1 MIGFFPE
8 FYEDELLYSLLA
20 RYYIRSGYLNYT
32 YAADDLFKEHTMTAE
47 IEFLSFLKEDIWK
60 QICKAKSMEEII
72 LKHTMFPYYARFF
85 NRKDKESAF
94 IAMKEKKRDYF
105 NFLKLPYNRTE
116 RFLRF
121 CPVCAKKDKEKFG
134 ETYWHRS
141 HQMAGVDI
149 CPFHKC
155 KLLNSSI
162 TMSQRKSRILRT
174 AEYEI
179 SGTEPT
185 QYSNNEKESGL
196 SEYIHTIFQS
206 EMSLEQ
212 EADLKGFL
220 VSRLEGSKFL
230 SGRGE
235 RIYLKN
241 LYAEYGIYYEN
252 ITEEDYKQFW
262 KVKKIMEGTRRSCFE
277 ICLLSFF
284 LKVPADDLLQMEVP
298 EFSQKELFD
307 REVKKLY
314 ESGIS
319 YKEIARKMNVSVPTI
334 KVALKKREKQPR
346 DYALRKGLIVKDWKA
361 EDEKMLPKVKAVV
374 KKLYEGN
381 EVEKPK
387 KVTKRKVERLL
398 ELPKGRLD
406 LLPMCEQEILKYQ
419 ETQEEYWSREVI
431 WSVQY
436 LRKNGEPLNFNRIIL
451 LTNITKD
458 NLKSCYP
465 KLKENSDEKT
475 ASLIGAM
482 IE

>member
-20 RYYIRSGYLNYT
+20 RYYIRSGYLNFV
-32 YAADDLFKEHTMTAE
+32 YAAEELFQKNVMTTE
-47 IEFLSFLKEDIWK
+47 IEFISFLKEDIWK

-85 NRKDKESAF
+85 TRKDRESAF
-94 IAMKEKKRDYF
+94 IAMKEKRKDYY
-105 NFLKLPYNRTE
+105 NFLKMPYNRTE
-116 RFLRF
+116 RYLRF
-121 CPVCAKKDKEKFG
+121 CPICAEKDRQELG

-141 HQMAGVDI
+141 HQMMGVDV

-155 KLLNSSI
+155 KLINSNVTI
-162 TMSQRKSRILRT
+162 SQRKSKILRT
-174 AEYEI
+174 AENEI
-179 SGTEPT
+179 PETEEI
-185 QYSNNEKESGL
+185 QYSNNEVKNSLTEYVYNILQADMKIQKE
-196 SEYIHTIFQS
+196 
-206 EMSLEQ
+206 M
-212 EADLKGFL
+212 DLKNFL
-220 VSRLEGSKFL
+220 ISRLEGSKFL

-241 LYAEYGIYYEN
+241 LYVEYGIYYEN
-252 ITEEDYKQFW
+252 IIEEDYKQFW

-319 YKEIARKMNVSVPTI
+319 YKEIARKMDVSVPTI

-406 LLPMCEQEILKYQ
+406 LLPKCEQEILKYQ
-419 ETQEEYWSREVI
+419 ETQEEYWSREVL
-431 WSVQY
+431 WAVQY
-436 LRKNGEPLNFNRIIL
+436 LDQNGEPLNFNRIIL
-451 LTNITKD
+451 LTNITRD
-458 NLKSCYP
+458 NLKSCYS
-465 KLKENSDEKT
+465 KLKENADERT
-475 ASLIGAM
+475 ASLIGVM